1 MPLRETIALILV
13 PDALI
18 LCWIIPFGLFDYL
31 MVLSDARDTMFIYSL
46 LMCLIKFEN
55 PLWTLKSLFLIGG
68 PLMVNN
74 ILLSFAT
81 LSRDAEFVDNA
92 GIVSLV
98 LVSVGLFSLVVNV
111 IWWFWYFFHLDEK
124 DVTIVSYL
132 CSAYVV
138 IVVVFL
144 IGDWIPMLISTQP
157 GDPWSSVG
165 VSYLTCYSYLMASC
179 ILCIT
184 VISTRC
190 ASIDATRVWYYD
202 NSY

>member
-1 MPLRETIALILV
+1 M
-13 PDALI
+13 
-18 LCWIIPFGLFDYL
+18 
-31 MVLSDARDTMFIYSL
+31 
-46 LMCLIKFEN
+46 
-55 PLWTLKSLFLIGG
+55 
-68 PLMVNN
+68 
-74 ILLSFAT
+74 
-81 LSRDAEFVDNA
+81 
-92 GIVSLV
+92 
-98 LVSVGLFSLVVNV
+98 SVVLFSLVVNV

-144 IGDWIPMLISTQP
+144 IGDWIPLFISTQP

-179 ILCIT
+179 ILCMT

-190 ASIDATRVWYYD
+190 ASIDASILLTINGPPMRNNDFSVHKGFSNLIKHISKEYVNIVPLASD
-202 NSY
+202 STIR